1 MEVELWTLL
10 SVVIAL
16 LGIIVVIAI
25 FLWNKVSKLE
35 DRLRKVEI
43 DVARLDERTRL
54 PVAYGEEI
62 AWRVIWSSGEERE
75 E

>member
-43 DVARLDERTRL
+43 EVARLDERTK
-54 PVAYGEEI
+54 PTGAYVREGTWRIIGLNGEE
-62 AWRVIWSSGEERE
+62 GEE
-75 E
+75 

>member
-16 LGIIVVIAI
+16 LGIIVAIAI

-43 DVARLDERTRL
+43 EVARLDERTN
-54 PVAYGEEI
+54 PPAAYGGERTLKI
-62 AWRVIWSSGEERE
+62 SLSIGEEGE